1 MFGPRTW
8 GAGRRMLQV
17 IDCHAAGEPARVVL
31 GGLPRV
37 PGTTML
43 EKREHMRDHMD
54 ALRKLLLLEP
64 RGYPCQN
71 ANFVF
76 PSEHPEADFGFV
88 IAEQGRIYPMMSG
101 HNAMC
106 VVTAL
111 LETGMVPMCEGPT
124 TCFGLESPAG
134 IIAVEAECDAGRV
147 ASITLRNQP
156 AFCRPRDLDVEID
169 VPQYGKVC
177 VSLAYG
183 GMHYAIVDAASV
195 GLRLEASR
203 AREICRLGEMI
214 KIATRE
220 QHPVTHPELDY
231 TGPDILVFR
240 EASAEEEPAVAG
252 ARLGAGTIVPAL
264 GGGAAA
270 DAQARGF
277 VEAAG
282 GMQAREPHRVLP
294 PVRARN
300 AVVMSNGELDWTRPE
315 TWTGMIDRSPCGTGT
330 CAVMAV
336 LHARGELAIG
346 QDFVHESILG
356 TTFVG
361 RLLSTVPVGQGTSD
375 EVVGVVPTIR
385 GRAWVT
391 QYATIVLDPTDP
403 FPEGYTMGDI
413 W

>member
-1 MFGPRTW
+1 
-8 GAGRRMLQV
+8 MLQV

-88 IAEQGRIYPMMSG
+88 IAEQGQWPTAPALRPGAVLPRAANGPARPPLSLASRRAPPCVGASRCRPPARAPSSLGAGRIYPMMSG

-169 VPQYGKVC
+169 VPQYGKVRHVLKNC
-177 VSLAYG
+177 
-183 GMHYAIVDAASV
+183 
-195 GLRLEASR
+195 
-203 AREICRLGEMI
+203 
-214 KIATRE
+214 
-220 QHPVTHPELDY
+220 
-231 TGPDILVFR
+231 
-240 EASAEEEPAVAG
+240 
-252 ARLGAGTIVPAL
+252 
-264 GGGAAA
+264 
-270 DAQARGF
+270 AQAD
-277 VEAAG
+277 
-282 GMQAREPHRVLP
+282 
-294 PVRARN
+294 
-300 AVVMSNGELDWTRPE
+300 SLD
-315 TWTGMIDRSPCGTGT
+315 
-330 CAVMAV
+330 
-336 LHARGELAIG
+336 
-346 QDFVHESILG
+346 
-356 TTFVG
+356 
-361 RLLSTVPVGQGTSD
+361 
-375 EVVGVVPTIR
+375 
-385 GRAWVT
+385 
-391 QYATIVLDPTDP
+391 
-403 FPEGYTMGDI
+403 
-413 W
+413 